1 VGPFVQERPSSL
13 CTRCPAVGCPG
24 TRDAIYPGTEQ
35 VKGGT
40 EVNVRKEIIAQFEQ
54 VAREQNKR
62 LAPLTDGLE
71 LLNSGLDSLCFA
83 ILVSRLEDSL
93 GLDPFTVSEDAQFPV
108 TFGNFVNLYEHVAK

>member
-1 VGPFVQERPSSL
+1 
-13 CTRCPAVGCPG
+13 
-24 TRDAIYPGTEQ
+24 
-35 VKGGT
+35 
-40 EVNVRKEIIAQFEQ
+40 VNVRKEIIAQFEQ